1 MDSWTRRRAIIDASD
16 SVAALIT
23 DDTRPVTVPSCPEWT
38 LEELA
43 WHLGVVQRFWAVN
56 VLAGDT
62 SAPLETIDDDIVSES
77 GAFAAWCRDSTA
89 QLIDAL
95 DRLEEDA
102 PCWTWWGEPQS
113 AGAVARHQVQEAI
126 VHAWDAAN
134 ALGVAAPLPR
144 DAALDGVP
152 EFLHVHRSSLVVPA
166 DRALTFHASDADAS
180 WTIGSGEVTT
190 ISANAS
196 DLVLYLHRRRPL
208 EGLNVAG
215 DPEVVHATLA
225 GVDLS

>member
-1 MDSWTRRRAIIDASD
+1 MDSWARRRAIIDASD
-16 SVAALIT
+16 SVAALIA
-23 DDTRPVTVPSCPEWT
+23 DDTRQVVVPSCPEWT

-56 VLAGDT
+56 VLARDT
-62 SAPLETIDDDIVSES
+62 AAPVETIDDDIARES
-77 GAFAAWCRDSTA
+77 AAFAAWCRDSTA

-95 DRLEEDA
+95 DSLEEDA